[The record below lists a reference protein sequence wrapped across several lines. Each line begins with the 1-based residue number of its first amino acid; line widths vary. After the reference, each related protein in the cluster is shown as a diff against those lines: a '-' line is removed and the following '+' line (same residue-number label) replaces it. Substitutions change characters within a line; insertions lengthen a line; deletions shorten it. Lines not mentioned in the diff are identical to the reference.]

1 MEGTPPLLPG
11 CFGTCVWTVN
21 ERVMPFFVRD
31 CKCMVLRSNV
41 SLTALPVEETENELQ
56 EESIMDALNVD
67 EDYKHETVK
76 SIRVVRFNSC
86 HCFLFQ
92 VSVPCLTGLYSC

>member
-1 MEGTPPLLPG
+1 
-11 CFGTCVWTVN
+11 
-21 ERVMPFFVRD
+21 
-31 CKCMVLRSNV
+31 MVFRSNV

-67 EDYKHETVK
+67 EDYKHATVK

-86 HCFLFQ
+86 HCFFFSCFCALFDRFI
-92 VSVPCLTGLYSC
+92 

>member
-1 MEGTPPLLPG
+1 
-11 CFGTCVWTVN
+11 
-21 ERVMPFFVRD
+21 MPFFVHD

-41 SLTALPVEETENELQ
+41 SLTALPVEETENKLQ

-67 EDYKHETVK
+67 EDYKHETV
-76 SIRVVRFNSC
+76 RVSGLLDLIHVIVFFF
-86 HCFLFQ
+86 H

>member
-1 MEGTPPLLPG
+1 
-11 CFGTCVWTVN
+11 
-21 ERVMPFFVRD
+21 MPFFVHD
-31 CKCMVLRSNV
+31 CKFMVFRSNV

-76 SIRVVRFNSC
+76 SIRVVRFNSY
-86 HCFLFQ
+86 CFFFH

>member
-1 MEGTPPLLPG
+1 M
-11 CFGTCVWTVN
+11 
-21 ERVMPFFVRD
+21 
-31 CKCMVLRSNV
+31 K
-41 SLTALPVEETENELQ
+41 ETENELQ

-86 HCFLFQ
+86 HCFFFH